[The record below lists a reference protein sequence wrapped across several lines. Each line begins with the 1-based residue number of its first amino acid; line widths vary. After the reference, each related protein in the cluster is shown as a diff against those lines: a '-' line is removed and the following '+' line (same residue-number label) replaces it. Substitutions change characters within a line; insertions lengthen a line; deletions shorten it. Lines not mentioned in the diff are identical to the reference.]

1 MGNELTASQGSIGA
15 DKEALVRDLKQVM
28 RDADV
33 LLKDVGSIT
42 AEGLALAR
50 GTVEAKVGVVK
61 DRLAETR
68 DAVVAR
74 TRQTADATSGYV
86 KDNIWTVVGVAVVAG
101 VVAGL
106 MTARR

>member
-1 MGNELTASQGSIGA
+1 MGNELTASQGSTGA

-33 LLKDVGSIT
+33 LLKDVGNIT

-50 GTVEAKVGVVK
+50 MRVEEKIVVAK

-68 DAVVAR
+68 DVVVEKA
-74 TRQTADATSGYV
+74 RQTADATSGYV